1 MTGVVNPNVSLIGQH
16 EVGIDSYG
24 TYNDLAWYMIERA
37 ASKRRTQTMRG
48 LIRAVDRFVFGFEDF
63 FLCCFGV

>member
-1 MTGVVNPNVSLIGQH
+1 MFDYLIRCTSVKHALACMTGVVNPNVSLIGQH

-37 ASKRRTQTMRG
+37 ASMAHTDALKP
-48 LIRAVDRFVFGFEDF
+48 
-63 FLCCFGV
+63 CGV